1 MTSRHWLLTAILTL
15 VGCGGPGHTEAQ
27 LAALAA
33 VEEGALLVDVRSEQ
47 EFAGGHLD
55 GALHI
60 PHTQIVEG
68 LAKLGVPKGQ
78 PVVLYCRTG
87 NRSGQAMV
95 SLQRAGYGQVT
106 NAGDYRSLTSA
117 AAALAEPESNNG

>member
-1 MTSRHWLLTAILTL
+1 MTSRHWLLTALLAL

-33 VEEGALLVDVRSEQ
+33 VDEGALLIDVRSKQ
-47 EFAGGHLD
+47 EFAGGHLE

-60 PHTQIVEG
+60 PHTQIVDG
-68 LAKLGVPKGQ
+68 LAKLGVPKDQ
-78 PVVLYCRTG
+78 PVVLYCRSG
-87 NRSGQAMV
+87 NRSGQALV

-117 AAALAEPESNNG
+117 AAALAESSQNQG